1 MSEPS
6 DYTGSEAADLDA
18 LRAALEGAHGHGTQ
32 ADIDRAL
39 EVFYLA
45 RVRALVAEKRRLS

>member
-1 MSEPS
+1 MSEAS

-18 LRAALEGAHGHGTQ
+18 LRAALDGAHCTQ